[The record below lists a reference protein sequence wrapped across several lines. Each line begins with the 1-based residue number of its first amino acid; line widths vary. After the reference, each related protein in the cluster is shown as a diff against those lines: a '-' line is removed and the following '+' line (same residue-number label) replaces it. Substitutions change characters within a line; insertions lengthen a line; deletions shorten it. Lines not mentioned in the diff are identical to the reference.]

1 LALNWASPFFS
12 YEDIM
17 TKPTSMTELEAV
29 NVLLTTIGEAP
40 VNTLD
45 GNQVTDV
52 SIAKQVLNEVSREV
66 QAQGWHFNTEQDI
79 ELTPNISG
87 DIAIPADT
95 ARIDAQDF
103 NTVVRE
109 DKLFNLTDRTFTF
122 ASKIKVD
129 IVYYQDFSVLPQQA
143 KKYITTRA
151 ARIFSDRLLNSESI
165 HKMTS
170 RDEQRA
176 LIDLKEFEGD
186 TGDYNMM
193 DSYSVSRVLNRGFN
207 RKVL

>member
-1 LALNWASPFFS
+1 
-12 YEDIM
+12 M

-109 DKLFNLTDRTFTF
+109 DKLFNLADRTFTF

>member
-1 LALNWASPFFS
+1 
-12 YEDIM
+12 M

-40 VNTLD
+40 VNTLT

-66 QAQGWHFNTEQDI
+66 QAQGWHFNTEQGV
-79 ELTPNISG
+79 ELSPDLSGEIS
-87 DIAIPADT
+87 IPADT

-103 NTVVRE
+103 NTVTRE

-122 ASKIKVD
+122 TSKIKVD
-129 IVYYQDFSVLPQQA
+129 IVYYQDFEVLPQQA

-151 ARIFSDRLLNSESI
+151 ARIYSDRLLNSETI

-176 LIDLKEFEGD
+176 LIDLKEYEGD
-186 TGDYNMM
+186 TGDYSMM

>member
-1 LALNWASPFFS
+1 
-12 YEDIM
+12 M

-66 QAQGWHFNTEQDI
+66 QAQGWHFNTEQGV
-79 ELTPNISG
+79 ELSPNISG

-103 NTVVRE
+103 NTVIRE
-109 DKLFNLTDRTFTF
+109 GKMFNLTDRTFEF

-129 IVYYQDFSVLPQQA
+129 IVYYQDFVELPQQA

-176 LIDLKEFEGD
+176 LIDLKELEGD
-186 TGDYNMM
+186 TGDFNMM
-193 DSYSVSRVLNRGFN
+193 DSYSVSRVMNRGFN

>member
-1 LALNWASPFFS
+1 
-12 YEDIM
+12 
-17 TKPTSMTELEAV
+17 MTELEAV

-40 VNTLD
+40 VNTLT

-52 SIAKQVLNEVSREV
+52 AIAKQVLNEVSREV
-66 QAQGWHFNTEQDI
+66 QAQGWHFNTEQGVP
-79 ELTPNISG
+79 LTPDVDGFIVV
-87 DIAIPADT
+87 PADT

-109 DKLFNLTDRTFTF
+109 DKLFNLSDRTFTF

-129 IVYYQDFSVLPQQA
+129 IVYYQDFLVMPQQA

-151 ARIFSDRLLNSESI
+151 SRIYSDRMLNSESI
-165 HKMTS
+165 HKMTTG
-170 RDEQRA
+170 DEQRA

-186 TGDYNMM
+186 TGDFNMM
-193 DSYSVSRVLNRGFN
+193 DSYSVARVMNRGFN

>member
-1 LALNWASPFFS
+1 
-12 YEDIM
+12 M

-40 VNTLD
+40 VNTLE

-66 QAQGWHFNTEQDI
+66 QAQGWHFNTEQGV
-79 ELTPNISG
+79 ELSPNISG

-103 NTVVRE
+103 NTVIRE
-109 DKLFNLTDRTFTF
+109 DKLFNLTDRTFSF

-186 TGDYNMM
+186 TGDFNMM
-193 DSYSVSRVLNRGFN
+193 DSYSVARVMNRGFN

>member
-1 LALNWASPFFS
+1 
-12 YEDIM
+12 M

-66 QAQGWHFNTEQDI
+66 QAQGWHFNTEQNVP
-79 ELTPNISG
+79 LTPDTLGNI
-87 DIAIPADT
+87 IIPADT
-95 ARIDAQDF
+95 ARIDARDF
-103 NTVVRE
+103 NVVVR
-109 DKLFNLTDRTFTF
+109 DNKLFNLTDRTYAFV
-122 ASKIKVD
+122 SKILVD
-129 IVYYQDFSVLPQQA
+129 IIYYQDFANLPQQA
-143 KKYITTRA
+143 KNYITTRA
-151 ARIFSDRLLNSESI
+151 ARIFADRTLNSETI

-176 LIDLKEFEGD
+176 FIDLKEMEGD
-186 TGDYNMM
+186 TGDFNMM
-193 DSYSVSRVLNRGFN
+193 DSYSVSRVMNRGFN

>member
-1 LALNWASPFFS
+1 
-12 YEDIM
+12 M

-66 QAQGWHFNTEQDI
+66 QAQGWHFNTEQNVP
-79 ELTPNISG
+79 LTPDTLGNIV
-87 DIAIPADT
+87 IPADT
-95 ARIDAQDF
+95 ARIDARDF
-103 NTVVRE
+103 NVVVRE
-109 DKLFNLTDRTFTF
+109 NKLFDLTDRTFAF
-122 ASKIKVD
+122 VSKILVD
-129 IVYYQDFSVLPQQA
+129 VIYYQDFANLPQQA
-143 KKYITTRA
+143 KNYITTRA
-151 ARIFSDRLLNSESI
+151 ARIFADRTLNSKTI
-165 HKMTS
+165 HEMTS

-176 LIDLKEFEGD
+176 LIDLKEMEGD
-186 TGDYNMM
+186 TGDFNMM
-193 DSYSVSRVLNRGFN
+193 DSYSVSRVMNRGFN

>member
-1 LALNWASPFFS
+1 MALNWASPFFS
-12 YEDIM
+12 FLDIM

-40 VNTLD
+40 VNTLT

-52 SIAKQVLNEVSREV
+52 AIAKQVLNEVSREV
-66 QAQGWHFNTEQDI
+66 QAQGWHFNTEQGVP
-79 ELTPNISG
+79 LTPDVDGFIVV
-87 DIAIPADT
+87 PADT

-109 DKLFNLTDRTFTF
+109 DKLFNLSDRTFTF
-122 ASKIKVD
+122 ESKIKVD
-129 IVYYQDFSVLPQQA
+129 IVYYQDFLVMPQQA

-151 ARIFSDRLLNSESI
+151 SRIYSDRMLNSESI
-165 HKMTS
+165 HKMTTG
-170 RDEQRA
+170 DEQRA

-186 TGDYNMM
+186 TGDCNMM
-193 DSYSVSRVLNRGFN
+193 DSYAVARVMNRGFN

>member
-1 LALNWASPFFS
+1 
-12 YEDIM
+12 M